1 MSHDNQAAIDSFAWV
16 VIRRKARQLVGRA
29 GFTAQDREDIEQDLA
44 LRLLESL
51 RSYDPAQGHRN
62 AFVTAV
68 VDRTAAKI
76 LRDRRTK
83 KRNGGP
89 VRSLDTLLRALD
101 WDREEYDDVAHSF
114 EESALIDRLPH
125 GEEEQV
131 DLRQDLA
138 SVLEH
143 LPADLRDL
151 AERLKTQSVSEAA
164 RDLGMPRT
172 TLQRRVDQLRQH
184 FEEAG
189 LRDYL

>member
-1 MSHDNQAAIDSFAWV
+1 MSHDHQTAIDSFAWV
-16 VIRRKARQLVGRA
+16 VIRRKARQLVGRT

-68 VDRTAAKI
+68 VDRAAAKI

-83 KRNGGP
+83 KRNGGH

-101 WDREEYDDVAHSF
+101 WDKDEYDDVAHSF
-114 EESALIDRLPH
+114 EESALVDRLPC
-125 GEEEQV
+125 GAEERI
-131 DLRQDLA
+131 DLREDLA
-138 SVLEH
+138 AVLAR
-143 LPADLRDL
+143 LPAELRDL
-151 AERLKTQSVSEAA
+151 AERLKTQSLSEAA
-164 RDLGMPRT
+164 RELGVPRT
-172 TLQRRVDQLRQH
+172 TLQRRVAQLRQH